1 MVSRFNDFN
10 LIKELIMTTEYPTL
24 LQINASLFA
33 GQGQSSQLSNA
44 FVQRWQQENPH
55 GQVVVRDLGSDPLPH
70 FDGEYLSALATPAE
84 QRSATQAARVAL
96 ADQLIAELKAAQV
109 LVLGVPMYNFGV
121 PSQLKAWIDYV
132 ARAGATFRYGANGPE
147 GLAGDRPTLIFA
159 TRGGQYRDTSAD
171 SQTPYLRTFLNFIGI
186 HDIEFV
192 YAEGLARQDRQQASL
207 QQAHQ
212 QAAEWLASERAT
224 QPLAA

>member
-1 MVSRFNDFN
+1 
-10 LIKELIMTTEYPTL
+10 MTTEYPTL

-70 FDGEYLSALATPAE
+70 FDGEYLSALSTPAE

-121 PSQLKAWIDYV
+121 PSQLKAWIDLPLRREWTG
-132 ARAGATFRYGANGPE
+132 RAGRRSSHPD
-147 GLAGDRPTLIFA
+147 L
-159 TRGGQYRDTSAD
+159 RDPRRSVPRHLGRQPDPLSAHLPQLHRH
-171 SQTPYLRTFLNFIGI
+171 S
-186 HDIEFV
+186 
-192 YAEGLARQDRQQASL
+192 
-207 QQAHQ
+207 
-212 QAAEWLASERAT
+212 
-224 QPLAA
+224 